1 MNATKY
7 ASLPDIDTA
16 PDVYETEDV
25 FPTHETKQE
34 SSDEESGVPSR
45 HSRGKDLHAKPEEL
59 DSSSL
64 MDPSEAGKKFRKA
77 EKRRHRP
84 RIQYTYPPSPTSS
97 SGRSSP
103 EVHHTLPPQ
112 HHQLHHHHQR
122 SPASTLTQR
131 LTSLKAE
138 LAALEAELGEAQKE
152 ESESVVDDDDD
163 EPVDIAA
170 EVEDTPK
177 PDGGKPRKSERAHV
191 EAGELIKE
199 VVDVK
204 ARLEKIG
211 KLKDGRNGREKL
223 VSAVLQGVGERA
235 TSREAVTEQDEEP
248 PKDEEKKEE
257 GVPLKLEVRDIA
269 EMDRRLGELERAVGA
284 SSATVDETTPLPP
297 PLLPLLTRLNTQ
309 LTLLSQPRHID
320 NISRR
325 LKLLLSDLDRL
336 SAANQHGA
344 QGGMGGSQRRGTGS
358 HLGHG
363 HALTGSLSGIHPGS
377 PVTSQGPP
385 VPSPHPHTDA
395 LAPILNRLS
404 PLLPHIP
411 HILTR
416 LRTLSTL
423 HTNAAAFQSTLE
435 ALEEEQ
441 KRVRRALEELEGAV
455 QSVEGSLKENEGVVK
470 GNVVEVERRVDD
482 VVRKVEA
489 MNVASQQ

>member
-1 MNATKY
+1 MGDSMNATKY
-7 ASLPDIDTA
+7 AGLPDIDTA

-34 SSDEESGVPSR
+34 SSDDESGLPSR
-45 HSRGKDLHAKPEEL
+45 QSRGKDLHAKPEEL

-103 EVHHTLPPQ
+103 EIHHTLPPQ
-112 HHQLHHHHQR
+112 HHPLHHHQR
-122 SPASTLTQR
+122 SHASSLAQR
-131 LTSLKAE
+131 LTNLKAE
-138 LAALEAELGEAQKE
+138 LAALEAELGEEQKQE
-152 ESESVVDDDDD
+152 AASGADEDD
-163 EPVDIAA
+163 EPVDVAA
-170 EVEDTPK
+170 EVEDSPK
-177 PDGGKPRKSERAHV
+177 PEGSKPKKGSHGHV
-191 EAGELIKE
+191 EPGQLIKE

-211 KLKDGRNGREKL
+211 KLKDGKTGREKL

-235 TSREAVTEQDEEP
+235 TSKEDASVQES
-248 PKDEEKKEE
+248 PKDEEKEST
-257 GVPLKLEVRDIA
+257 PLKLEVRDIA

-284 SSATVDETTPLPP
+284 SSTTVDETTPLPP
-297 PLLPLLTRLNTQ
+297 PLLPLLTRLNNQ

-336 SAANQHGA
+336 SAINNQHGNPNA
-344 QGGMGGSQRRGTGS
+344 MSASQRRGTGS

-363 HALTGSLSGIHPGS
+363 HSLTGSLSGIHPGS
-377 PVTSQGPP
+377 PVTSQAMPI
-385 VPSPHPHTDA
+385 PSPHPHTDA

-435 ALEEEQ
+435 SLEEEQ
-441 KRVRRALEELEGAV
+441 KRVRRALEELENAV
-455 QSVEGSLKENEGVVK
+455 QGVEGSLKENEGVVK
-470 GNVVEVERRVDD
+470 GNVVEVERRVDE
-482 VVRKVEA
+482 VMRKVEA
-489 MNVASQQ
+489 ISVASQ